1 MLAAIKESFEMETVM
16 QSLDTNIE
24 TFSNLEMRPS
34 MEFVTDMQHDA
45 EFKTHIRHSVVWT
58 NILRLD
64 ELLSEAFA

>member
-1 MLAAIKESFEMETVM
+1 
-16 QSLDTNIE
+16 
-24 TFSNLEMRPS
+24 MRPS